1 MNASDKK
8 PSYVPAG
15 GNQTNLFGSETP
27 QTGRRPFSEIVRV
40 MVPRAISDSSG
51 CYDYGIPEGMQ
62 VVPGDFVVIPLAR
75 KTLTGIVWAQPRP
88 WTQDDPPQRKLRA
101 IVQVHDMPPLAACL
115 RDFIDWMAQYTMSP
129 PGQVVRMFVPAK
141 EAFDHDKPVQGYM
154 LGNEKPARMTPA
166 RNRVLA
172 VLAEAGPET
181 VMAAGALADAA
192 GVSSSVI
199 HNLAAAGG
207 LEKRPLL
214 QAAEGQPDPDFL
226 KVDFSPEQAAAAAA
240 LTAAVTSK
248 KFSPCL
254 LDGVT
259 GSGKTEVYFEAIAEA
274 LRQNLQSLIILPE
287 ISLTAQFLKRFE
299 ARFGCEPALWH
310 SGLTS
315 AQRRRS
321 WRAVAQGQARVL
333 VGARSAL
340 FMPWQDLGLIVVDE
354 EHDAGFKQ
362 EDGVIYNA
370 RDMAVVCA
378 RFSAA
383 TVILSSATP
392 ALETVI
398 NAEEGRYDRLKLPNR
413 HGQGQLP
420 DIRLVDLRVAP
431 PPRGQ
436 WLSPVVVEAVKETL
450 DKGEQ
455 ALLFMNRR
463 GYAPLT
469 LCRSCGHRY
478 ACPDCDSWLVEHRF
492 KRILAC
498 HQCGHE
504 RPLPMQCDACEE
516 TDHLA
521 ACGPGVE
528 RITEEVAGLFPDKRV
543 TVLSSDLIS
552 GEEALREALHRITAG
567 ETDIIVGTQII
578 AKGHHFPKL
587 GFVGVVDAD
596 LGMGTGDLRAGERTY
611 QMLSQ
616 VTGRAGRELTDG
628 QAMLQSYAPDH
639 PVLQALAEGNR
650 DAFLEREADM
660 RRLAAM
666 PPYGRLAGII
676 LSGPDMRSLNGF
688 ARSLAQKAP
697 LSETIRVLGP
707 APAPIARIRGQ
718 HRLRFLVHGRDRGG
732 MQDFIK
738 DWLAQVPKRASI
750 RCTVDID
757 PYSFF

>member
-1 MNASDKK
+1 MTA
-8 PSYVPAG
+8 A
-15 GNQTNLFGSETP
+15 
-27 QTGRRPFSEIVRV
+27 RR
-40 MVPRAISDSSG
+40 
-51 CYDYGIPEGMQ
+51 
-62 VVPGDFVVIPLAR
+62 
-75 KTLTGIVWAQPRP
+75 K
-88 WTQDDPPQRKLRA
+88 
-101 IVQVHDMPPLAACL
+101 
-115 RDFIDWMAQYTMSP
+115 
-129 PGQVVRMFVPAK
+129 
-141 EAFDHDKPVQGYM
+141 
-154 LGNEKPARMTPA
+154 
-166 RNRVLA
+166 VLDA
-172 VLAEAGPET
+172 LAEAGADA
-181 VMAAGALADAA
+181 VMTAGALAARA

-199 HNLAAAGG
+199 PALTKAGG
-207 LEKRPLL
+207 LIKRPLPTGET
-214 QAAEGQPDPDFL
+214 AQPDPDFL
-226 KVDFSPEQAAAAAA
+226 QIDFSPEQAAAVTR
-240 LTAAVTSK
+240 LTAAVKSK
-248 KFSPCL
+248 NYTPCL

-259 GSGKTEVYFEAIAEA
+259 GSGKTEVYFEAVAEA
-274 LRQNLQSLIILPE
+274 LSQNRQSLVILPE
-287 ISLTAQFLKRFE
+287 IALTTQFLKRFE
-299 ARFGCEPALWH
+299 VRFGCAPALWH
-310 SGLTS
+310 SGLTP
-315 AQRRRS
+315 AQRRQT
-321 WRAVAQGQARVL
+321 WRAVAKGEARVL

-378 RFSAA
+378 RLSAA
-383 TVILSSATP
+383 TVVLSSATP
-392 ALETVI
+392 ALESVI
-398 NAEEGRYDRLKLPNR
+398 NAEEGRYQCLKLPNR
-413 HGQGQLP
+413 HGKGQLP
-420 DIRLVDLRVAP
+420 DIQLVDLRVAP

-436 WLSPVVVEAVKETL
+436 WLSPVLLEAVKRTL

-492 KRILAC
+492 KRALAC

-504 RPLPMQCDACEE
+504 RPLPAQCDACGE

-528 RITEEVAGLFPDKRV
+528 RITEEIAGLFPDKRV
-543 TVLSSDLIS
+543 TVLSSDLVS
-552 GEEALREALHRITAG
+552 GEQAMRAALERIAAG
-567 ETDIIVGTQII
+567 ETDIIVGTQIV

-616 VTGRAGRELTDG
+616 VTGRAGRELAEG

-639 PVLQALAEGNR
+639 PVLQALADGNR
-650 DAFLEREADM
+650 DAFLEREAEM

-666 PPYGRLAGII
+666 PPFGRLAGII
-676 LSGPDMRSLNGF
+676 LSGPDLQAVNSH
-688 ARSLAQKAP
+688 ARMLAQKAP
-697 LSETIRVLGP
+697 ISDTVRVLGP

-718 HRLRFLVHGRDRGG
+718 HRLRFLVHGRNRNGLQG
-732 MQDFIK
+732 FIN
-738 DWLAQVPKRASI
+738 DWLSLSPKRHNI